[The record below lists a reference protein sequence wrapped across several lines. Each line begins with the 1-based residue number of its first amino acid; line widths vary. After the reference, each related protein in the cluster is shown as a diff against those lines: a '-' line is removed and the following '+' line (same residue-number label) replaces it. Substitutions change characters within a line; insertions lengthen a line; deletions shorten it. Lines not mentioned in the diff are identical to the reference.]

1 MTKSVKPIQST
12 TYDLQPASNPIY
24 FENGTDLTVSG
35 GAGVFGASG
44 TTWMVTNAGTIA
56 STNLSREGAIQVVGA
71 GDVTNDASG
80 VVTASG
86 SYARAVYLGGDGQ
99 ITNAGLL
106 AGYGTHVQG
115 ILTKGNVTATN
126 TGTIKVETGSGQAHA
141 SGVNLQDG
149 GSFTNEVG
157 GAVYAYGYHVAG
169 VQAYLT
175 GSVTNYGSITAK
187 TNASGHAA
195 AVQLDANGT
204 LVNEVGGKISASG
217 THALGVEML
226 SGGTTTNYG
235 SISAASGGARYATG
249 VQLENGGDFYNKSTG
264 TVTTTGSY
272 ISGVYASGGGGVYN
286 DGSISLTGRD
296 GTAVHFQSAGTIVNT
311 GSISATGGYVSAV
324 YASAAAAVTLTNSGT
339 ITATATS
346 GMYGADGVDFLK
358 GGYVDNE
365 SAGAITANGA
375 YVNGVA
381 DAAGGQIVNDGAI
394 SVSGSHASAVYFT
407 GAGEIT
413 NSGSISAT
421 GAYVSAI
428 FATAA
433 ITVTNTGTITAQ
445 NTSGQISAVGVN
457 LGGGGD
463 VYNKSAGSITASG
476 HYISGIFA
484 AAAANVYNYGSIGV
498 SGNHVSAVNVSGA
511 GAIDNTG
518 TISSSAHIYRA
529 YTTRN
534 RRSR

>member
-235 SISAASGGARYATG
+235 SISAASGGP
-249 VQLENGGDFYNKSTG
+249 
-264 TVTTTGSY
+264 VTPP
-272 ISGVYASGGGGVYN
+272 AS
-286 DGSISLTGRD
+286 
-296 GTAVHFQSAGTIVNT
+296 
-311 GSISATGGYVSAV
+311 
-324 YASAAAAVTLTNSGT
+324 NSR
-339 ITATATS
+339 
-346 GMYGADGVDFLK
+346 
-358 GGYVDNE
+358 
-365 SAGAITANGA
+365 
-375 YVNGVA
+375 
-381 DAAGGQIVNDGAI
+381 
-394 SVSGSHASAVYFT
+394 
-407 GAGEIT
+407 
-413 NSGSISAT
+413 
-421 GAYVSAI
+421 
-428 FATAA
+428 TAA
-433 ITVTNTGTITAQ
+433 IST
-445 NTSGQISAVGVN
+445 TSRQARSRPPDRTSA
-457 LGGGGD
+457 
-463 VYNKSAGSITASG
+463 ASTR
-476 HYISGIFA
+476 A
-484 AAAANVYNYGSIGV
+484 AAAAFTTTARSVSRAATEPRFTSNPRARSSIRDR
-498 SGNHVSAVNVSGA
+498 SARPADMSPRCM
-511 GAIDNTG
+511 
-518 TISSSAHIYRA
+518 RA
-529 YTTRN
+529 RP